1 MKVFKFNP
9 TTGKRGDLISEV
21 ARFCAYSNMEGAS
34 CVLPKN
40 TNDTTWNV
48 ASKVEDRQGNEVKF
62 TEPVCFCLGQM
73 TCGTDTSWEWI
84 AYIPK

>member
-21 ARFCAYSNMEGAS
+21 ARFCAYSNMSGIS

-40 TNDTTWNV
+40 TNDTTWSV

-84 AYIPK
+84 AYIPE